1 MKSRRRRLRIE
12 VWYLVI
18 LAAVILAAV
27 LFALLFKGGQVEPG
41 GDTPTPS
48 QTPVAT
54 PAPATETD
62 LGLYFPY
69 RSEGKWG
76 YKSNTGAISIEAQ
89 FSAAKP
95 FSEGYAFAAIEKDG
109 KQLYG
114 IIDKTGTWVVEPLYL
129 DARPFSEGLAA
140 VQYNDKWGYI
150 NPAGAFIADPVF
162 SKAGDFSG
170 GLALVQK
177 NGKLGYIDTTG
188 KFKITNQYDYATE
201 FSEGLAFVAKT
212 ENNDKKFYLITDG
225 EEVVAAVTIEEAGIF
240 GNGLAPV
247 RIGSGKWA
255 YFNRRG
261 KQAFDATFQSAKA
274 FSEGLAAVK
283 QGDQW
288 GFIDSLG
295 NLVIPAQFAEASSF
309 SEGFAAACDENGK
322 WGYIDTL
329 GAWVIQPQF
338 ESAGDFSEGYALV
351 TKALE
356 QGLTDKY
363 GNYKPL
369 YVLDAPSVSPDPD
382 DDEGTRTGT
391 VKATS
396 LNVRKEP
403 STEADKVTSLKDGT
417 RVQIIGES
425 GDWYQIRYEDHV
437 GYVKKEFITLD

>member
-18 LAAVILAAV
+18 LAVVIVAAV
-27 LFALLFKGGQVEPG
+27 LFALLFKGGPSTTVE
-41 GDTPTPS
+41 
-48 QTPVAT
+48 QTPAPTQTPEAT
-54 PAPATETD
+54 PAPPEETD
-62 LGLYFPY
+62 LGLHFPY
-69 RSEGKWG
+69 RTEGKWG
-76 YKSNTGAISIEAQ
+76 YKSNTGAVSIEAQ

-114 IIDKTGTWVVEPLYL
+114 IIDKTGNWVVEPLYT
-129 DARPFSEGLAA
+129 DARPFTEGVAA

-150 NPAGAFIADPVF
+150 NPQGAFLADPVF

-188 KFKITNQYDYATE
+188 KFKITNQYDYATD

-212 ENNDKKFYLITDG
+212 ENSDKKFYLITDG
-225 EEVVAAVTIEEAGIF
+225 EEVVAAVTIEEAGVF

-247 RIGSGKWA
+247 KLGSSKWA
-255 YFNRRG
+255 FFNRRG
-261 KQAFDATFQSAKA
+261 KQAFDATFQSAKG
-274 FSEGLAAVK
+274 FSEELAAVK
-283 QGDQW
+283 QDDKW
-288 GFIDSLG
+288 GYIDTLG
-295 NLVIPAQFAEASSF
+295 NMVIPAQFKDASSF
-309 SEGFAAACDENGK
+309 SDGFAAACDENGK
-322 WGYIDTL
+322 WGYIDKL

-338 ESAGDFSEGYALV
+338 ESAGDFAEGYALV

-369 YVLDAPSVSPDPD
+369 YVLDAPATTPDPT
-382 DDEGTRTGT
+382 EGEGAKTGT
-391 VKATS
+391 VKASS

-403 STEADKVTSLKDGT
+403 STDADKVTSLKDGT

-425 GDWYQIRYEDHV
+425 GEWYQIRYEEHV